1 MKLLRGEYKLVDN
14 KLEDR
19 GWFRFEVN
27 GLSVVAVD
35 FVIVYSPKKYY
46 LEVVPFESE
55 SRN

>member
-35 FVIVYSPKKYY
+35 FVIVYSPRKYY
-46 LEVVPFESE
+46 LEVVPFES
-55 SRN
+55 RN